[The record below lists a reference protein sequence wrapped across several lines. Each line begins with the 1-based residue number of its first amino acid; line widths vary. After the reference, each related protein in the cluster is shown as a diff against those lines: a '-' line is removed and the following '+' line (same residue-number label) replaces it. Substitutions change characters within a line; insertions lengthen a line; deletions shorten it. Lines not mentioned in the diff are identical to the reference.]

1 MGTLLHRAVLFADLR
16 GSTALFESLGN
27 QNAAALVG
35 RAIASIAAVVPS
47 SGGQLI
53 KTLGDGL
60 MATFP
65 TSQTSLQCALQMQEA
80 LSATMIKMRLA
91 NENTRGVTL
100 QLQTGIAFGEVVEAD
115 GDCLGDAVNLAAR
128 LVEHA
133 GDGEILIT
141 DEVLQGASEDLQ
153 AVFIGLGGVHIRG
166 RSEPVQLHIL
176 SGRGVDTAATL
187 FGDSAGMVQPLGVR
201 LCWRMIERTF
211 DARDL
216 PVRIGRG
223 TVAEFIIDDPRVS
236 RTHARIESHGGA
248 LQLLDLSINGTYVR
262 FARDDEILSLRRGS
276 CTLHGSGLIGLGG
289 APDDPEA
296 AVLSFDVLR
305 PPMSLEAG

>member
-1 MGTLLHRAVLFADLR
+1 MATLQQRAVLFADLR

-27 QNAAALVG
+27 QRAAALVG
-35 RAIASIAAVVPS
+35 QAIAAISAVVP
-47 SGGQLI
+47 GATGQLI

-65 TSQTSLQCALQMQEA
+65 TAQSSLQAATRMQEV
-80 LSATMIKMRLA
+80 LSSSVARMRLA
-91 NENTRGVTL
+91 SEITLGVTL
-100 QLQTGIAFGEVVEAD
+100 QLQIGIAFGEVVEAD

-141 DEVLQGASEDLQ
+141 DEVLQGASEELK

-166 RSEPVQLHIL
+166 RAEPVQLHIL
-176 SGRGVDTAATL
+176 TGRGADTAATL
-187 FGDSAGMVQPLGVR
+187 FGDSTNLLRPLGVR
-201 LCWRMIERTF
+201 LCWRMIERSF

-223 TVAEFIIDDPRVS
+223 AVAEFIIDDPRVS
-236 RTHARIESHGGA
+236 RSHARIEGHGGA

-262 FARDDEILSLRRGS
+262 FSRDDEILSLRRGS

-296 AVLSFDVLR
+296 AVLSFEVLKT
-305 PPMSLEAG
+305 PAAAGEH

>member
-1 MGTLLHRAVLFADLR
+1 MAILQQRAVLFADLR
-16 GSTALFESLGN
+16 GSTALFESMGN
-27 QNAAALVG
+27 QAAAALVG
-35 RAIASIAAVVPS
+35 QAIAAISSVVPT

-60 MATFP
+60 MAVFP
-65 TSQTSLQCALQMQEA
+65 TAQTSLQAALQMQEVLA
-80 LSATMIKMRLA
+80 STVAHMRLIS
-91 NENTRGVTL
+91 ENTFSVTL

-141 DEVLQGASEDLQ
+141 DEVLQDASAELQ
-153 AVFIGLGGVHIRG
+153 AVFIGLGAVHIRG
-166 RSEPVQLHIL
+166 RAEPVHMHIL
-176 SGRGVDTAATL
+176 TGRGADTAATL
-187 FGDSAGMVQPLGVR
+187 FGDSANTVQPLGVR
-201 LCWRMIERTF
+201 LCWHMIETSF
-211 DARDL
+211 DSRDL

-223 TVAEFIIDDPRVS
+223 STAEFIIDDPRVS
-236 RTHARIESHGGA
+236 RSHARIEGHGGA

-262 FARDDEILSLRRGS
+262 FSRDDEILSLRRGS

-296 AVLSFDVLR
+296 AVLSFEVIKSTVVGGR
-305 PPMSLEAG
+305 H